1 MINKQ
6 EYHKVFFSLLASVFV
21 NLKFPP
27 VRINWNMYL
36 FNKESRITIVNI
48 YIKIEEL
55 NIGIKFHIE
64 VARAW
69 RYHY

>member
-6 EYHKVFFSLLASVFV
+6 EYHKVFFLLLASVCV
-21 NLKFPP
+21 ILKFPP
-27 VRINWNMYL
+27 VRRNWNMYL
-36 FNKESRITIVNI
+36 LQRVRITIVSI
-48 YIKIEEL
+48 YIKIKEL

>member
-6 EYHKVFFSLLASVFV
+6 EYHKVFFLLLASVFV
-21 NLKFPP
+21 ILKFPP
-27 VRINWNMYL
+27 VRRNWNMYL
-36 FNKESRITIVNI
+36 LQRVRITIVSI
-48 YIKIEEL
+48 YIKIKEL